1 MDSEKHGD
9 FLESGGDS
17 SPDFSGEENSS
28 AIAVQSHSG
37 KKNKITKLSKEQ
49 RKAQKRNAK
58 AEQRAKRAGDV
69 PTATAGSSLG
79 SNPCSQCGRSVD
91 LLVRCQH
98 AGSDE
103 KWTML
108 CGKCW
113 KKASGGVADGDAEHP
128 QYRYGGL
135 WKNRKPNSKAQFGG
149 RPPALSVGAVDNNT
163 ISGTNQEDNEL
174 FISHQP

>member
-9 FLESGGDS
+9 FFESGGES
-17 SPDFSGEENSS
+17 SPDFSGGENS
-28 AIAVQSHSG
+28 AVIAVHSRSG
-37 KKNKITKLSKEQ
+37 KKNKKTKLSKEQ

-58 AEQRAKRAGDV
+58 VEQRAKRAGDV
-69 PTATAGSSLG
+69 PPATAGSSLG
-79 SNPCSQCGRSVD
+79 SNPCSECGCSVD

-103 KWTML
+103 KWAML

-135 WKNRKPNSKAQFGG
+135 WKNRKPNSKAQVSG
-149 RPPALSVGAVDNNT
+149 RPPASSVGADDNPT
-163 ISGTNQEDNEL
+163 TSGTNQEDNEL
-174 FISHQP
+174 SISHQQ